1 MPLQKN
7 PVTTRLEILKTIYRL
22 SQQQANKRIKIDPA
36 QIDGCYYSEVNYEL
50 RFLQQRG
57 LIAYNGNIVSRKF
70 QIELTQEGVQLM
82 DDAYRA
88 FTLNES
94 AKDELLANVFSKLKL

>member
-22 SQQQANKRIKIDPA
+22 SLQQANKRIKIDPA
-36 QIDGCYYSEVNYEL
+36 QIDGCYYGEINYEL

-70 QIELTQEGVQLM
+70 QIELTPEGVQLM

-88 FTLNES
+88 FTLDEPEKES
-94 AKDELLANVFSKLKL
+94 LLKEVFSKIKV